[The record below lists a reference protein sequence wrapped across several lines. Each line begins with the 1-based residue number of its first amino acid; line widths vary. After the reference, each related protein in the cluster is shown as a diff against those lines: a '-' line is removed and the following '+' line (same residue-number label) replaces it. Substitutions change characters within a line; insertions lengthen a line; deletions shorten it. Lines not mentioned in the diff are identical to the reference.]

1 MTGSEPSYGGVS
13 IGEFVVV
20 CASMHERFHST
31 SSPTT
36 SLRVAVPDLSV
47 HLLGVG
53 KTAAA
58 MRLPAVI
65 RANPEARAVLLYGI
79 AGAFPDRHRSTPAPV
94 RLGGVCVVGSDRFGD
109 EGVETPAGF
118 LDIEQVLESSLEVEQ
133 GKRFGGPSTFP
144 SNPRIAQQAAELLGV
159 PIVHGVTVSTCSG
172 TEATSE
178 RMRRRSAADIETME
192 GAAVA
197 YVCRQLEL
205 PFLHVRAI
213 SNWTGNRDRGEWN
226 VGAAVE
232 AVRRAVLRLFARS

>member
-1 MTGSEPSYGGVS
+1 VP
-13 IGEFVVV
+13 IDEFVVV
-20 CASMHERFHST
+20 CASLHEHLGQI
-31 SSPTT
+31 PT
-36 SLRVAVPDLSV
+36 

-58 MRLPAVI
+58 MRLPAAV
-65 RANPEARAVLLYGI
+65 RANPTARAVLLYGI
-79 AGAFPDRHRSTPAPV
+79 AGAFPDRHRNTPAPV

-118 LDIEQVLESSLEVEQ
+118 VDIEQVLGPKYATED
-133 GKRFGGPSTFP
+133 GKIFGGPSTFP

-172 TEATSE
+172 TEAASE

-205 PFLHVRAI
+205 PLLHLRAI
-213 SNWTGNRDRGEWN
+213 SNWTGDRGRGEWN
-226 VGAAVE
+226 VTTAVE
-232 AVRRAVLRLFARS
+232 AMGRAIGRLFARS

>member
-1 MTGSEPSYGGVS
+1 MSGGGPSYGGVS

-20 CASMHERFHST
+20 CASPAESFT
-31 SSPTT
+31 E
-36 SLRVAVPDLSV
+36 VPV

-53 KTAAA
+53 KTAAS
-58 MRLPAVI
+58 MRLPAVV
-65 RANPEARAVLLYGI
+65 RASPKARAVLLYGI
-79 AGAFPDRHRSTPAPV
+79 AGAYPDRHRNTPAPV

-109 EGVETPAGF
+109 EGIETPAGF
-118 LDIEQVLESSLEVEQ
+118 VDIETAMGPQLADAS

-144 SNPRIAQQAAELLGV
+144 SNPRMAQQAAELLGV

-172 TEATSE
+172 TEAASE

-205 PFLHVRAI
+205 PLLHVRAI
-213 SNWTGNRDRGEWN
+213 SNWTGDRERGEWN
-226 VGAAVE
+226 AGAAVSG
-232 AVRRAVLRLFARS
+232 VQRAVLRLFSRS

>member
-1 MTGSEPSYGGVS
+1 MTGSEPSFGGVP

-20 CASMHERFHST
+20 CASLHEHI
-31 SSPTT
+31 
-36 SLRVAVPDLSV
+36 ADV

-65 RANPEARAVLLYGI
+65 RANPTARAVLLYGV

-118 LDIEQVLESSLEVEQ
+118 VDIEQILEPRNREPRYATED
-133 GKRFGGPSTFP
+133 GRIFGGPSTFP

-178 RMRRRSAADIETME
+178 RMRRRSTADIETME

-205 PFLHVRAI
+205 PLLHVRAI
-213 SNWTGNRDRGEWN
+213 SNWTGDRDRGEWN
-226 VGAAVE
+226 VGTAVE
-232 AVRRAVLRLFARS
+232 ALKRAVKQLLARS

>member
-1 MTGSEPSYGGVS
+1 VSGSEPSYGGVPIS
-13 IGEFVVV
+13 EFVVV
-20 CASMHERFHST
+20 CASPAESFND
-31 SSPTT
+31 
-36 SLRVAVPDLSV
+36 VPV

-65 RANPEARAVLLYGI
+65 RANPTVRAVLLYGI
-79 AGAFPDRHRSTPAPV
+79 AGAFPDRHRNTPAPV

-118 LDIEQVLESSLEVEQ
+118 LDIEQVLQPSIALEQ
-133 GKRFGGPSTFP
+133 GKRFGGGPSTFP

-172 TEATSE
+172 TEAASE
-178 RMRRRSAADIETME
+178 RMRRRSTADIETME

-205 PFLHVRAI
+205 PLLHVRAI
-213 SNWTGNRDRGEWN
+213 SNWTGERERGEWN
-226 VGAAVE
+226 AGAGVSV
-232 AVRRAVLRLFARS
+232 VRRAVLRLLARS

>member
-1 MTGSEPSYGGVS
+1 MSGVEPSFGGVP

-20 CASMHERFHST
+20 CASIHEHMCNL
-31 SSPTT
+31 P
-36 SLRVAVPDLSV
+36 V

-53 KTAAA
+53 KTAVA
-58 MRLPAVI
+58 MRLPAVV
-65 RANPEARAVLLYGI
+65 RANPAARAVLLYGI
-79 AGAFPDRHRSTPAPV
+79 AGAFPDRHRDTPAPV
-94 RLGGVCVVGSDRFGD
+94 RPGGVCVVGSDRFGD

-118 LDIEQVLESSLEVEQ
+118 VDIEQVLAPTYATAG
-133 GKRFGGPSTFP
+133 GKIFGGPSTFP

-159 PIVHGVTVSTCSG
+159 PIVNGVTVSTCSG
-172 TEATSE
+172 TEAASE

-205 PFLHVRAI
+205 PLLHVRAI
-213 SNWTGNRDRGEWN
+213 SNWTGDRDRGEWN
-226 VGAAVE
+226 VGTAVE

>member
-1 MTGSEPSYGGVS
+1 MSGGEPSYGGVS

-20 CASMHERFHST
+20 CASDREHFSQL
-31 SSPTT
+31 P
-36 SLRVAVPDLSV
+36 V
-47 HLLGVG
+47 HMLGVG

-65 RANPEARAVLLYGI
+65 RANPAARAVLLYGI
-79 AGAFPDRHRSTPAPV
+79 AGAFPDRHRSKPAPV
-94 RLGGVCVVGSDRFGD
+94 RLGRVCVVGGDRFGD

-118 LDIEQVLESSLEVEQ
+118 VGIEQILGPKYATEGGVI
-133 GKRFGGPSTFP
+133 FGGPSTFP
-144 SNPRIAQQAAELLGV
+144 SNPRIAQQAAETLGV
-159 PIVHGVTVSTCSG
+159 PIVNGVTVSTCSG

-205 PFLHVRAI
+205 PLLHVRAI
-213 SNWTGNRDRGEWN
+213 SNWTGDRDRGEWN
-226 VGAAVE
+226 VGDAVE
-232 AVRRAVLRLFARS
+232 AVRRAVVRLFARS